1 MQELYHEMHA
11 LDRFE
16 QDCRRKAQEEDS
28 SNAAQRG
35 TYVLQIV
42 HLQSNGSIL
51 RMLMCCIFKKSDAI
65 IIVNEII
72 YVCVSFLKITFPIE
86 DKFVECIR
94 DWL

>member
-35 TYVLQIV
+35 TYVLQTA
-42 HLQSNGSIL
+42 HLQSNDRIL
-51 RMLMCCIFKKSDAI
+51 RMLVCYIFKKSDAI
-65 IIVNEII
+65 IVVKKIL
-72 YVCVSFLKITFPIE
+72 YVCI
-86 DKFVECIR
+86 CIFTKTSVKENFIDCVR
-94 DWL
+94 G